1 MATPIRTLVNRLVLD
16 GKAAFRDLKLWDR
29 LTQQVAD
36 NTDKAAARMEKAAAR
51 MAGSMRD
58 ISAAMQAANA
68 AARSGGGAGGGG
80 GARGGSRGGGG
91 GDPIAAVMRE
101 AREQER
107 AAKAA
112 ERQARSIAATEARKA
127 RAARGAGIVDGRAAG
142 LAAGAV
148 PVNEA
153 TAALGRFAT
162 ASDKAK
168 AKVADLSAQVSRNR
182 KDMADLKEQIL
193 RTGDADGT
201 LTGKMQ
207 GLATKTGQ
215 VNVQLQAARR
225 ELRAVDGSLIDTIK
239 NTANFEGRMTALRV
253 AAGNL
258 ISAGISRVFHAVGG
272 AIVDATKK
280 AIDFESA
287 FADVK
292 KVLPD
297 NATAEQIAGV
307 EKSIVDL
314 SKRVAVDGPEG
325 AAKLTAA
332 LVQTGLY
339 ADETGKLAED
349 ALARAAEFAA
359 KTGVAFDISA
369 GQAGEGLAKLQ
380 TSAGLSQEG
389 IERLAGTINHLSN
402 NMAAKAPEILDA
414 ATRVGGI
421 GKAAGVSAETMA
433 ALSTAMIASGGSAE
447 TAATGTKN
455 FIRAIG
461 SGAAATKKQREAF
474 AALGVDAEE
483 TAAKFSHG
491 GKEAEAVIKDIV
503 ERIAKVPAESRLS
516 TLIQLFGSETI
527 GTIGPLAT
535 NIDLLTKSF
544 ALAGDETAALTSV
557 QKEYDSRSKT
567 TANAV
572 QLLKNNVSALAIQF
586 GNALL
591 PYINEVVAFLTS
603 PEGQEWGRG
612 AVESAVGAV
621 TSLASGLKEL
631 LGFFGSLTE
640 KIGGTGAAVAVLG
653 VAIAGLAGP
662 MGLALAAG
670 VALGAGIAKA
680 VDSAVNRI
688 QHAQTALLRL
698 HNEAQA
704 IRAKETD
711 AERAAQ
717 VGESDAASDQ
727 LARERRAQ
735 AATDLWEQRQRA
747 RGGVARGSK
756 EDLAITRKAARM
768 RGELLE
774 GRFDSGSFEDRIG
787 AFEASIGAG
796 GTSGAG
802 ASSGT
807 GVAPGGGVAG
817 IDRFNELISARTHR
831 QLKPSEARELRE
843 LSKRLDVAIPNK
855 PGKGHKATRMDRQL
869 AAMDPTVAGLLRQ
882 GGEEDA
888 GGDLKVASNVL
899 DRAVFDRAT
908 KGSSGSSGGAS
919 LGAGPNI
926 TNTYYNNQVSIAIAQ
941 EIDARGE
948 ASASENLRAA
958 GGVVAQRAAESV
970 RFTGIQEL
978 KAARNIGG
986 RIP

>member
-1 MATPIRTLVNRLVLD
+1 MATTIRTLVNRLVLD
-16 GKAAFRDLKLWDR
+16 GKAAFRDIKLWDK

-36 NTDKAAARMEKAAAR
+36 NTDRAAARMEKAAAR

-58 ISAAMQAANA
+58 ISAALQAANA
-68 AARSGGGAGGGG
+68 ATRGVGGGG
-80 GARGGSRGGGG
+80 SGTRGGGG
-91 GDPIAAVMRE
+91 GGRTGGGGAPISAVMRE

-107 AAKAA
+107 AAKVA
-112 ERQARSIAATEARKA
+112 ERQAKSIAATEARKA
-127 RAARGAGIVDGRAAG
+127 AAAAKATRGTGISEARTAG
-142 LAAGAV
+142 LSAGAV
-148 PVNEA
+148 PITEA

-168 AKVADLSAQVSRNR
+168 AKVADLTAQVARNR

-201 LTGKMQ
+201 LAGKMQ

-225 ELRAVDGSLIDTIK
+225 ELRAVDGGLIDTIK
-239 NTANFEGRMTALRV
+239 NVANFEGRLTALRV

-258 ISAGISRVFHAVGG
+258 ISAGISRGFHAVGG
-272 AIVDATKK
+272 AIVDATQK

-307 EKSIVDL
+307 EQSIVDL
-314 SKRVAVDGPEG
+314 SRRVAVDGPEG

-339 ADETGKLAED
+339 ADETGKLAEG

-359 KTGVAFDISA
+359 KTGVAFDITA

-461 SGAAATKKQREAF
+461 SGAAATKNQRAAF
-474 AALGVDAEE
+474 AALGVDAVE
-483 TAAKFSHG
+483 TAAKFSKG

-544 ALAGDETAALTSV
+544 RLAGDETAAATSV

-591 PYINEVVAFLTS
+591 PYINEVVEFLTS
-603 PEGQEWGRG
+603 PEGQEWGKG

-621 TSLASGLKEL
+621 SGLAKAVGIVVSVLETL
-631 LGFFGSLTE
+631 VGTFGGVT
-640 KIGGTGAAVAVLG
+640 TAVGVLG
-653 VAIAGLAGP
+653 IAIAALAGP
-662 MGLALAAG
+662 WGIAAAAATA
-670 VALGAGIAKA
+670 ALGGMIIGIQKVAMMIPALNDA
-680 VDSAVNRI
+680 VMGIGSSDEVTSKN
-688 QHAQTALLRL
+688 LDNLRK
-698 HNEAQA
+698 
-704 IRAKETD
+704 RM
-711 AERAAQ
+711 AEDDQRDL
-717 VGESDAASDQ
+717 GEV
-727 LARERRAQ
+727 
-735 AATDLWEQRQRA
+735 TDLDRVRKVLGQD
-747 RGGVARGSK
+747 VASPIDSRSGPSFGYGAAPMGS
-756 EDLAITRKAARM
+756 
-768 RGELLE
+768 GPPPP
-774 GRFDSGSFEDRIG
+774 
-787 AFEASIGAG
+787 
-796 GTSGAG
+796 GAG
-802 ASSGT
+802 AA
-807 GVAPGGGVAG
+807 APSGVAG
-817 IDRFNELISARTHR
+817 IERFNELAAARAHR

-843 LSKRLDVAIPNK
+843 LSKRLDIAVPK
-855 PGKGHKATRMDRQL
+855 LPGKGRKHKATKMDRQL

-899 DRAVFDRAT
+899 DRAVYDRST

-948 ASASENLRAA
+948 TSASENLRAA

-978 KAARNIGG
+978 KAARNGGG